1 MQAIEVINSV
11 DDVSGRTTFDGG
23 IQIYWSGANNPVVLY
38 PDGTRLSLDPFCPN
52 DLLDA
57 MDAATESVEPRM
69 ASPEAEAQIAG
80 VFGHNTPAVDLD
92 LHTDPDH
99 GGSRPS
105 PMTIRTFDE
114 FTKLDKAQ
122 MYADLV
128 NYRVDRLESKSP
140 EDSAEYVEYERRLAY
155 LARKR
160 FQNVDVL
167 RGKIRSE
174 AAQVYAVGAGAR

>member
-99 GGSRPS
+99 G
-105 PMTIRTFDE
+105 E